1 MHDRMNIQRRGAQSS
16 DAQWK
21 QRPEAGSRFAILL
34 IRWIGRYGG
43 RRMARIFLYPITGY
57 FLARRAPERRASRRW
72 LDRVLGRPATSW
84 DMARHLHSFAATIL
98 DRVFLLSGQL
108 DRFEITVSGVET
120 VHDYIDAGRG
130 ILLFGS
136 HLGSFE
142 VLRVLKNRRSDIKL
156 RVVLDKAHNPA
167 MTQLLDAL
175 NPEIA
180 ATVID
185 AGQDGPSI
193 MLAIQ
198 QAITDGAVVAL
209 LVDRV
214 QSGEAT
220 QAVPF
225 FGHDARLPTAPWLI
239 AAVLG
244 APVVLAFGL
253 YRGGN
258 RYDLEFEPFSD
269 GVHAPRPRRA
279 AVLTSLIRGYAVRLE
294 HYARQAPYN
303 WFNFYDFWE
312 IFDDSKFDDSKSDD
326 SKSNDSE
333 PDANRSNANHPHASQ
348 PDASQSPQASQVQT
362 PAADSTPVVRDDG
375 AVRRA

>member
-1 MHDRMNIQRRGAQSS
+1 MNIQRNAARWNS
-16 DAQWK
+16 AQWK
-21 QRPEAGSRFAILL
+21 QRPEGGGRFAIWL
-34 IRWIGRYGG
+34 IRTIGRYGG
-43 RRMARIFLYPITGY
+43 RRVARVLLYPITVY
-57 FLARRAPERRASRRW
+57 FIVRRAPERQASRRW
-72 LDRVLGRPATSW
+72 LDRALGRPATLREV
-84 DMARHLHSFAATIL
+84 ARHVHTFSATIL

-108 DRFEITVSGVET
+108 SRFEVTVSGVET

-142 VLRVLKNRRSDIKL
+142 VLRVLKNRRPDIKL
-156 RVVLDKAHNPA
+156 RVVLDKGHNA
-167 MTQLLDAL
+167 SMTQLLDAL

-180 ATVID
+180 ANVID

-198 QAITDGAVVAL
+198 QAIEDGAVVAL
-209 LVDRV
+209 LVDRA
-214 QSGEAT
+214 QPGESA

-225 FGHDARLPTAPWLI
+225 FGHEARLPTAPWLI

-258 RYDLEFEPFSD
+258 RYDLQFEPFSD

-279 AVLTSLIRGYAVRLE
+279 AVLTSLMRGYATRLE

-312 IFDDSKFDDSKSDD
+312 ILDDGKPDGSKPDGSKPSESNPAQSDQ
-326 SKSNDSE
+326 
-333 PDANRSNANHPHASQ
+333 AHA
-348 PDASQSPQASQVQT
+348 
-362 PAADSTPVVRDDG
+362 PAAAVGGDPVVRHAG